1 MRARR
6 GCGAIIGI
14 VLLALLA
21 TVGYTAYAGTAVY
34 RQLDSGRQELVA
46 AQASMTVAARSADP
60 VQLVSTATAQTPA
73 RLARGFRRVETSRST
88 WFSSCQQNCWQSRL
102 RCPDALDST
111 RESR

>member
-46 AQASMTVAARSADP
+46 AQAE
-60 VQLVSTATAQTPA
+60 LSTARNVAGTRNSRALRGRNIKR
-73 RLARGFRRVETSRST
+73 RLKA
-88 WFSSCQQNCWQSRL
+88 SSL
-102 RCPDALDST
+102 
-111 RESR
+111 